1 MNTLADIR
9 DYLMMFINN
18 LTITNIDSIIL
29 QATTMV
35 QLTATTNQLTR
46 FALVIKNKL
55 FIVNESDSHISR
67 VSYRPRCY
75 QLSNA
80 LFNLASTSTYE

>member
-1 MNTLADIR
+1 MIEFTEQLNTLANIR

-35 QLTATTNQLTR
+35 QLTASTNQLTR
-46 FALVIKNKL
+46 FALVIRDEL
-55 FIVNESDSHISR
+55 FIIY
-67 VSYRPRCY
+67 VSKFYI
-75 QLSNA
+75 
-80 LFNLASTSTYE
+80 